1 MHSDKIKLRSFLT
14 TLYFS
19 GDVGV
24 RHHSKRMNTKQNLLK
39 VLLGGASFLI
49 LGAFLY
55 LMWPNIEILF
65 PGKTTQIS
73 SFNDHVFLVIANGL
87 LTFYFV
93 IDALLEVKPM
103 PRKMLWLVLLPKYQ

>member
-1 MHSDKIKLRSFLT
+1 
-14 TLYFS
+14 
-19 GDVGV
+19 
-24 RHHSKRMNTKQNLLK
+24 MNTKQNLLK

-55 LMWPNIEILF
+55 LVWPNIEILF
-65 PGKTTQIS
+65 PGETTKTL
-73 SFNDHVFLVIANGL
+73 SFNDHIFLVIANGL

-103 PRKMLWLVLLPKYQ
+103 PRKILWLVLLTMFNLIVNPIYWYIQLWRKRNPDNAAHA